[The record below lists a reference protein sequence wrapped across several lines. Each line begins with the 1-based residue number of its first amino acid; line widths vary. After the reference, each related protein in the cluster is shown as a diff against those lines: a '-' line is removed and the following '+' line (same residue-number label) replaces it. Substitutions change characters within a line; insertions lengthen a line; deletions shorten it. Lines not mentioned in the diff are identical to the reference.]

1 MLEEKPKQNNVSD
14 IKKHLEEI
22 DRHIS
27 EVRQLLFIDE
37 SSAKRKNLF
46 KSPDGKV
53 LEGIFNGQE
62 MVSQDGEAYPVS
74 PNYASKSQ
82 LVEGDKLKL
91 TITPDGSFLYKQIE
105 PVERRRETGVLKL
118 VGSKYYVSNGKSKYQ
133 VLAAPITYFKANI
146 GDNVTV
152 VVPKKGVSNWAAVEN
167 VIGQDLTTNEQ

>member
-1 MLEEKPKQNNVSD
+1 MSEEKSKQNNIND
-14 IKKHLEEI
+14 IRKHLEEI

-37 SSAKRKNLF
+37 SAPKRAGLF

-53 LEGIFNGQE
+53 VEGIFDGQQ
-62 MVSQDGEAYPVS
+62 MISQEGEKYPVS

-105 PVERRRETGVLKL
+105 PVDRSRMTGEL
-118 VGSKYYVSNGKSKYQ
+118 VIIGSKHYVKTPKKKYQ
-133 VLAAPITYFKANI
+133 VLSAPVTYFKANP
-146 GDNVTV
+146 GDRLTV
-152 VVPKKGVSNWAAVEN
+152 IIPKKGESNWAAVEN
-167 VIGQDLTTNEQ
+167 VIENS